1 MAQILEKITY
11 FVKITDEELNEL
23 NNSRFFE
30 IAVNGLHLRISRDG
44 IAEVPQR

>member
-11 FVKITDEELNEL
+11 HVKISDEELNEL

-30 IAVNGLHLRISRDG
+30 ITVNGLHLRISRNG
-44 IAEVPQR
+44 IAEAPQR